1 MTDEAF
7 QKQTNKK
14 NTLRKQIKL
23 MNLFTIHTGSL
34 FFCDCYHVYFIVSL
48 KPHMY
53 GWIAIYVNHIHIS
66 KITIIIPRQYFFIY
80 WLHSSVYP
88 IIILAF
94 DDIKIVHV

>member
-1 MTDEAF
+1 MCQMTDEAF

-23 MNLFTIHTGSL
+23 MNIFTIHSGSL

-53 GWIAIYVNHIHIS
+53 G
-66 KITIIIPRQYFFIY
+66 
-80 WLHSSVYP
+80 
-88 IIILAF
+88 
-94 DDIKIVHV
+94 